1 MGFPHFKPTGV
12 ASEPGR
18 NFSFADLHAME
29 AMAQEQQPP
38 RAASKAQPTLAAM
51 LAAAAETAAA
61 APGSCR
67 HSAANAESGE
77 KLVGVD
83 PTCVGADIDPEN
95 LKLAVEAAD
104 LAGVGGTDI
113 DGARSLLRELLNPT
127 TQDTVAAEADEEVE
141 ARHTGGLQVVEQ

>member
-1 MGFPHFKPTGV
+1 MLPHLG
-12 ASEPGR
+12 G
-18 NFSFADLHAME
+18 
-29 AMAQEQQPP
+29 
-38 RAASKAQPTLAAM
+38 
-51 LAAAAETAAA
+51 AAARPCPPDSAPDEFLCPISERVEAFEAVVVAEE
-61 APGSCR
+61 R
-67 HSAANAESGE
+67 RAERARSTE
-77 KLVGVD
+77 
-83 PTCVGADIDPEN
+83 IEN